1 MLTYIALFA
10 AALLV
15 AADQLIKY
23 LVLENLTMVATL
35 PLIEG
40 VLHLTYVEN
49 RGAAFGMFQG
59 QRWILIGLTGVVLV
73 AAIIYLI
80 SGKLTD
86 RVMIWGFALIISGG
100 IGNLI
105 DRIFRGFVV
114 DYIDF
119 RLINFYVFNLAD
131 ACVCIGV
138 GLLILYLI
146 VIEPMQAKRL
156 KEQTEAA
163 EAGDAGEQD

>member
-1 MLTYIALFA
+1 MIVYIALFS

-23 LVLENLTMVATL
+23 LVLESLTKVATL

-49 RGAAFGMFQG
+49 RGAAFGIFQG
-59 QRWILIGLTGVVLV
+59 QRWILIGVTGVVLL
-73 AAIIYLI
+73 AAIVFLL
-80 SGKLTD
+80 SGKLTE
-86 RVMIWGFALIISGG
+86 RLMIWGVALIISGG

-105 DRIFRGFVV
+105 DRIARGFVV
-114 DYIDF
+114 DYVDF

-138 GLLILYLI
+138 GLVILYILI
-146 VIEPMQAKRL
+146 IEPMQARRAK
-156 KEQTEAA
+156 QADAA
-163 EAGDAGEQD
+163 EVGESGEQV

>member
-1 MLTYIALFA
+1 MIVYIALFSA
-10 AALLV
+10 VLLV

-23 LVLENLTMVATL
+23 LVLESLTKVATL

-49 RGAAFGMFQG
+49 RGAAFGIFQG
-59 QRWILIGLTGVVLV
+59 QRWILIGVTGVVLL
-73 AAIIYLI
+73 AAIVFLL
-80 SGKLTD
+80 SGKLTE
-86 RVMIWGFALIISGG
+86 RLMIWGVALIISGG

-105 DRIFRGFVV
+105 DRIARGFVV
-114 DYIDF
+114 DYVDF

-138 GLLILYLI
+138 GLVILYILI
-146 VIEPMQAKRL
+146 IEPVQARRAK
-156 KEQTEAA
+156 QANAA
-163 EAGDAGEQD
+163 GVGESGEQV

>member
-1 MLTYIALFA
+1 MIVYFALFSA
-10 AALLV
+10 VLLV

-23 LVLENLTMVATL
+23 LVLESLTKVATL

-49 RGAAFGMFQG
+49 RGAAFGIFQG
-59 QRWILIGLTGVVLV
+59 QRWILIGVTGVVLL
-73 AAIIYLI
+73 AAIVFLL
-80 SGKLTD
+80 SGKLTE
-86 RVMIWGFALIISGG
+86 RLMIWGVALIISGG

-105 DRIFRGFVV
+105 DRIARGFVV
-114 DYIDF
+114 DYVDF

-138 GLLILYLI
+138 GLVILYILI
-146 VIEPMQAKRL
+146 IEPMQARRAK
-156 KEQTEAA
+156 QADAA
-163 EAGDAGEQD
+163 EVGESGEQV